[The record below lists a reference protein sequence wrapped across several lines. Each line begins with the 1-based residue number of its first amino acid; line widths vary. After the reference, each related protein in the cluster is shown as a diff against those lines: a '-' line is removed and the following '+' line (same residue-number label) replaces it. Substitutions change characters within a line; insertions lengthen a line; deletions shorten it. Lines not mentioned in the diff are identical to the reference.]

1 MLYSEAWS
9 KLSSTGA
16 PTGRRYGCQHI
27 NLINRR
33 NGNKETKGLPGNPIW
48 REIWFPLAYSSYSSP
63 RKRCSGDTDQ
73 PWSEEATGLVALT
86 SQVKVLNSSLCWRC
100 VQAQGKVG
108 QEGQLLHKQCSAVTL
123 SLCECWKWE
132 AAQCHNHG
140 LSVKSRIQTIPTFA
154 AIINIKSI
162 YVVTFSVPIMIS
174 CHKREIFNPLW
185 SL

>member
-1 MLYSEAWS
+1 MNRYEHTFMLYSEAWS

-100 VQAQGKVG
+100 VQAQGKMSANFCTNSA
-108 QEGQLLHKQCSAVTL
+108 QLSPWACVSAGNGKQ
-123 SLCECWKWE
+123 
-132 AAQCHNHG
+132 HNA
-140 LSVKSRIQTIPTFA
+140 TIMDL
-154 AIINIKSI
+154 
-162 YVVTFSVPIMIS
+162 V
-174 CHKREIFNPLW
+174 
-185 SL
+185 